1 MAYAADF
8 YIPENIIGY
17 TGVLHKNP
25 TVYFLSATHYGHITQ
40 VHDDWRN
47 VGRETIMTNDAY
59 QFGNEPRYGK
69 VLFELDTANNMQHQS
84 RSPMIL
90 TSAGTIPPELTHAI
104 MVHPER
110 KALRLGSVPVI
121 MDANLTRGFH
131 PGQQPSDDERA
142 KPPELVLFHWER
154 GNTRGVPSTKRLAA
168 FGG

>member
-1 MAYAADF
+1 MAYAPDF
-8 YIPENIIGY
+8 YVPQNIIGY
-17 TGVLHKNP
+17 TGVLRKNP

-40 VHDDWRN
+40 VHDEWRN
-47 VGRETIMTNDAY
+47 VGRETIQTNDKY
-59 QFGNEPRYGK
+59 RFGNEPEYDHC
-69 VLFELDTANNMQHQS
+69 LFERDTANHMKHQS

-90 TSAGTIPPELTHAI
+90 VKAGAIPPELTHAI

-131 PGQQPSDDERA
+131 PGQQPTDEEREA
-142 KPPELVLFHWER
+142 VPELTIFHWER
-154 GNTRGVPSTKRLAA
+154 GNTFGVPGTARLAA